1 MKTYLQKLISTAM
14 LSLTLF
20 SASLPAWAG
29 HVNLPEVI
37 VGTDS
42 AAGSMAGARY
52 SADSTQYIG
61 CNFSNTNGPSV
72 ACSATDKTGKVLSCV
87 GYNTQW
93 PAAMKTITDFS
104 YIYFSTVP
112 GGTYCKFLRVDN
124 FSFYLK

>member
-1 MKTYLQKLISTAM
+1 MKTYRQTLISTAM

-20 SASLPAWAG
+20 STSLSAWAG
-29 HVNLPEVI
+29 YATRVEVI
-37 VGTDS
+37 VGTND

-52 SADSTQYIG
+52 SADGTQYIG
-61 CNFSNTNGPSV
+61 CSFSNTNGPSIG
-72 ACSATDKTGKVLSCV
+72 CSATDKTGKVLACV
-87 GYNTQW
+87 GYNIQW

-112 GGTYCKFLRVDN
+112 GGTYCKYLQVDN